1 MTDIKEACSVPASPA
16 LPIAIRIVNPHG
28 LLLRLFACL
37 STDSLN
43 TPPSGWAQQQF
54 AVTAWGI
61 LPPPLLPSPELS
73 KRVNWHSKLPA
84 NDLSFARGKL
94 PHHNHQHNQIV
105 RHPQKSM
112 LQKVL
117 TRQQLCGR
125 RRACV
130 THVFCQLQLFL
141 CLFSA
146 HFVRFLFFLLCKF
159 NHLTPMKYK
168 SRQWRKNFL
177 PNRQNLSLL
186 DDAIRRAQKLFCM
199 GKEVG

>member
-1 MTDIKEACSVPASPA
+1 MTDIKEACSVPASLA

-28 LLLRLFACL
+28 LWLRLFACL
-37 STDSLN
+37 SIDSLN

-61 LPPPLLPSPELS
+61 LSTLQPSFLPQLELS

-130 THVFCQLQLFL
+130 THVFCQLELFL

-146 HFVRFLFFLLCKF
+146 HLCSFFFVV
-159 NHLTPMKYK
+159 
-168 SRQWRKNFL
+168 Q
-177 PNRQNLSLL
+177 
-186 DDAIRRAQKLFCM
+186 I
-199 GKEVG
+199 